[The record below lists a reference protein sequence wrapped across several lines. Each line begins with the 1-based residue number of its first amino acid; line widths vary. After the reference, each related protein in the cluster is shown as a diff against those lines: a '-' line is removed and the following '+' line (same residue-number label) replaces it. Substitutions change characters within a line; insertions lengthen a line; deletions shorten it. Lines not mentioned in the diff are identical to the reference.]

1 MWVYP
6 ESRRIS
12 RRSRAWRK
20 SRNVTRPLFARYS
33 SVIHPLQN
41 LEAPTRRLALELLV
55 EIAERGPGMIKK
67 TEGLIQQLIA
77 VAFAMMVESVDAG
90 ALPQGAS

>member
-20 SRNVTRPLFARYS
+20 SPNAPPVFARYS